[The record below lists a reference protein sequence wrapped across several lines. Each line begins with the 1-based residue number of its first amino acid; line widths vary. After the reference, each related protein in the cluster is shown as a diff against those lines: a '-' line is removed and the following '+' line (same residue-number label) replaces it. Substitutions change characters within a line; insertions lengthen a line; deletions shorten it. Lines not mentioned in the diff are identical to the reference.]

1 MGTFEST
8 HVAGWSP
15 GTSNEPLRIP
25 PNRIIDNA
33 TIWRIIPTPSIGL
46 EGPPCQTPADTHHH
60 KTRSRRGDAERARLP
75 LEQVAVAEHPRDAER
90 LDSPIERIDS
100 AAADTFIPESVDQL
114 LAHSRRYPLL
124 TPAQEIDLAKRIER
138 GDLYAKELL
147 VNSNLRLV
155 ASNARRYQ
163 NQGLPLADLVQ
174 EGMLGLIRAS
184 EKFDWRKGFR
194 FSTYATL
201 WIRQAIQRGLEN
213 SGRTIRLPVHVAQR
227 SRKVGRVER
236 ELSVRLGPRAHA
248 RGAGRRDRPA
258 DRAGRGGAPP
268 ARRACQPR
276 SADRR
281 GRRHGARRPAALG
294 RRGAGGARPG
304 TTSASASCTE
314 AISQL
319 PETER
324 TVLTLRFGT
333 GREEPQTLTAI
344 GKRLGFSAERAS
356 QLEQRALKKLAESP
370 ELAALRE
377 AA

>member
-1 MGTFEST
+1 MSDPTPHLPQLDPVDTLDAPEN
-8 HVAGWSP
+8 AAL
-15 GTSNEPLRIP
+15 EPL
-25 PNRIIDNA
+25 DA
-33 TIWRIIPTPSIGL
+33 VEGAALDAVDVDAAESAAL
-46 EGPPCQTPADTHHH
+46 EPVALDGAPGADSSDEDVETE
-60 KTRSRRGDAERARLP
+60 AEPRPGRL
-75 LEQVAVAEHPRDAER
+75 
-90 LDSPIERIDS
+90 S
-100 AAADTFIPESVDQL
+100 AAAEAIAAAPESFIPESVDQL

-124 TPAQEIDLAKRIER
+124 TPAQEIELAQRIER
-138 GDLYAKELL
+138 GDLRAKELMI
-147 VNSNLRLV
+147 NSNLRLV

-236 ELSVRLGPRAHA
+236 ELSVRLGREPTNEELAQET
-248 RGAGRRDRPA
+248 GLEVE
-258 DRAGRGGAPP
+258 
-268 ARRACQPR
+268 QVEEV
-276 SADRR
+276 
-281 GRRHGARRPAALG
+281 RHQRTALVSLDQQVGEDGDTALG
-294 RRGAGGARPG
+294 DLLPAEQ
-304 TTSASASCTE
+304 E
-314 AISQL
+314 APEDTAYENERERIVHRAIAQL
-319 PETER
+319 PDTER

>member
-1 MGTFEST
+1 MSDQTTRNMIKLTAVDPAGRPAPALQAPAVELDNTPIPAEDPLARLRD
-8 HVAGWSP
+8 VAVQDP
-15 GTSNEPLRIP
+15 AQPEQPKQPKQPEQPDTAVPEPLT
-25 PNRIIDNA
+25 A
-33 TIWRIIPTPSIGL
+33 TEI
-46 EGPPCQTPADTHHH
+46 
-60 KTRSRRGDAERARLP
+60 
-75 LEQVAVAEHPRDAER
+75 
-90 LDSPIERIDS
+90 
-100 AAADTFIPESVDQL
+100 DTFIPESVDQL

-124 TPAQEIDLAKRIER
+124 RPAQEIELAQRIER
-138 GDLYAKELL
+138 GDLRAKELL

-236 ELSVRLGPRAHA
+236 ELSVRLGREPTIEEVAA
-248 RGAGRRDRPA
+248 EAGLPLD
-258 DRAGRGGAPP
+258 
-268 ARRACQPR
+268 QVEEV
-276 SADRR
+276 
-281 GRRHGARRPAALG
+281 RHQRAALVSLDQQVG
-294 RRGAGGARPG
+294 EDGDTALGDLLPSDQEAPEETAWDNERERIVH
-304 TTSASASCTE
+304 E
-314 AISQL
+314 AIAQL
-319 PETER
+319 PATER

-344 GKRLGFSAERAS
+344 GKRMGFSAERAS

>member
-1 MGTFEST
+1 MADFSTNVSTTLDPVESIQEPART
-8 HVAGWSP
+8 ADGAAAADGAAVAAP
-15 GTSNEPLRIP
+15 
-25 PNRIIDNA
+25 
-33 TIWRIIPTPSIGL
+33 
-46 EGPPCQTPADTHHH
+46 
-60 KTRSRRGDAERARLP
+60 ARL
-75 LEQVAVAEHPRDAER
+75 DN
-90 LDSPIERIDS
+90 PIERADLS
-100 AAADTFIPESVDQL
+100 APDTFIPESVDQL

-124 TPAQEIDLAKRIER
+124 TPAQEIELAQRIER
-138 GDLYAKELL
+138 GDLEAKELL

-236 ELSVRLGPRAHA
+236 ELSVNASVG
-248 RGAGRRDRPA
+248 
-258 DRAGRGGAPP
+258 
-268 ARRACQPR
+268 QVEEV
-276 SADRR
+276 
-281 GRRHGARRPAALG
+281 RHQRAALVSLDQQVG
-294 RRGAGGARPG
+294 EDGDTALGDLLPSEAQPPEETAWDNERERIVHR
-304 TTSASASCTE
+304 

-319 PETER
+319 PDTER

>member
-1 MGTFEST
+1 MSK
-8 HVAGWSP
+8 P
-15 GTSNEPLRIP
+15 
-25 PNRIIDNA
+25 ID
-33 TIWRIIPTPSIGL
+33 I
-46 EGPPCQTPADTHHH
+46 
-60 KTRSRRGDAERARLP
+60 TRALPIDRLGSAEQAAHAEDERARLE
-75 LEQVAVAEHPRDAER
+75 LTAVAEAEDESDE
-90 LDSPIERIDS
+90 LIDEEAEDDETETVS
-100 AAADTFIPESVDQL
+100 AADGDDEENEDEAPVTVQLRRPGAELFTDESFIPESVDQL

-124 TPAQEIDLAKRIER
+124 TPDQEIELAQRIER
-138 GDLYAKELL
+138 GDLRAKEMMI
-147 VNSNLRLV
+147 NSNLRLV

-236 ELSVRLGPRAHA
+236 ELSVRLGREPTIEEIAVET
-248 RGAGRRDRPA
+248 GLPID
-258 DRAGRGGAPP
+258 
-268 ARRACQPR
+268 QIEEV
-276 SADRR
+276 
-281 GRRHGARRPAALG
+281 RHQRAALVSLDQQVG
-294 RRGAGGARPG
+294 EDGDTALGDLLPSDQQAPEETAWDNERERLVH
-304 TTSASASCTE
+304 E
-314 AISQL
+314 AIASL

>member
-1 MGTFEST
+1 MSKTIDLTGTL
-8 HVAGWSP
+8 P
-15 GTSNEPLRIP
+15 
-25 PNRIIDNA
+25 ID
-33 TIWRIIPTPSIGL
+33 SL
-46 EGPPCQTPADTHHH
+46 
-60 KTRSRRGDAERARLP
+60 
-75 LEQVAVAEHPRDAER
+75 AEHAPRDASREDAVE
-90 LDSPIERIDS
+90 LDDVEYGDSLEAEDEEQYHLEDAEAEEDAGEQVDAEPAEEEDEEPISPVRARRQTAIRAI
-100 AAADTFIPESVDQL
+100 ADETFIPESVDQL

-124 TPAQEIDLAKRIER
+124 TPEQEIELAQRIER
-138 GDLYAKELL
+138 GDLAAKELL
-147 VNSNLRLV
+147 INSNLRLV

-236 ELSVRLGPRAHA
+236 ELSVRLGREPTIEEIALET
-248 RGAGRRDRPA
+248 GLPID
-258 DRAGRGGAPP
+258 
-268 ARRACQPR
+268 QIEEV
-276 SADRR
+276 
-281 GRRHGARRPAALG
+281 RHQRAALVSLDQQVG
-294 RRGAGGARPG
+294 EDGDTALGDLLPSDQQAPEETAWDNERERLVHR
-304 TTSASASCTE
+304 
-314 AISQL
+314 AIAQL
-319 PETER
+319 PDTER

>member
-1 MGTFEST
+1 
-8 HVAGWSP
+8 
-15 GTSNEPLRIP
+15 
-25 PNRIIDNA
+25 
-33 TIWRIIPTPSIGL
+33 
-46 EGPPCQTPADTHHH
+46 
-60 KTRSRRGDAERARLP
+60 
-75 LEQVAVAEHPRDAER
+75 
-90 LDSPIERIDS
+90 
-100 AAADTFIPESVDQL
+100 
-114 LAHSRRYPLL
+114 
-124 TPAQEIDLAKRIER
+124 
-138 GDLYAKELL
+138 
-147 VNSNLRLV
+147 
-155 ASNARRYQ
+155 
-163 NQGLPLADLVQ
+163 
-174 EGMLGLIRAS
+174 MLGLIRAS

-236 ELSVRLGPRAHA
+236 ELSVRLGASRPSRSS
-248 RGAGRRDRPA
+248 RLRPA
-258 DRAGRGGAPP
+258 CRSIRSRRYVTS
-268 ARRACQPR
+268 ARRSSASTSR
-276 SADRR
+276 SATTATPRWAICCPPTPRR
-281 GRRHGARRPAALG
+281 RRRP
-294 RRGAGGARPG
+294 PG
-304 TTSASASCTE
+304 TTSVSGSCT

-319 PETER
+319 PDTER

>member
-1 MGTFEST
+1 MS
-8 HVAGWSP
+8 
-15 GTSNEPLRIP
+15 
-25 PNRIIDNA
+25 D
-33 TIWRIIPTPSIGL
+33 
-46 EGPPCQTPADTHHH
+46 TPASSTTATLDPVIAVEAD
-60 KTRSRRGDAERARLP
+60 RPDVEV
-75 LEQVAVAEHPRDAER
+75 VADGATVVAAER
-90 LDSPIERIDS
+90 LDSPIERLDLGTP
-100 AAADTFIPESVDQL
+100 DTFIPEAVDQL

-138 GDLYAKELL
+138 GDLHAKELL

-163 NQGLPLADLVQ
+163 NQGLPLGDLVQ

-236 ELSVRLGPRAHA
+236 ELSVRLGREPTVEELSQET
-248 RGAGRRDRPA
+248 GLPID
-258 DRAGRGGAPP
+258 
-268 ARRACQPR
+268 QVEEV
-276 SADRR
+276 
-281 GRRHGARRPAALG
+281 RHQRAALVSLDQQIG
-294 RRGAGGARPG
+294 EDGDTALGDLLPSDVEAPEDTAWDNERERIVHR
-304 TTSASASCTE
+304 

-324 TVLTLRFGT
+324 KVLTLRFGT

>member
-1 MGTFEST
+1 MSKPIDITRALPIDPAGLTGP
-8 HVAGWSP
+8 VAHA
-15 GTSNEPLRIP
+15 E
-25 PNRIIDNA
+25 D
-33 TIWRIIPTPSIGL
+33 
-46 EGPPCQTPADTHHH
+46 
-60 KTRSRRGDAERARLP
+60 ERARLE
-75 LEQVAVAEHPRDAER
+75 LAVADEHEDDADALIEEAEDEDAEAR
-90 LDSPIERIDS
+90 GRRAS
-100 AAADTFIPESVDQL
+100 AEVDDDEDENEQEAPAVVPALRRQGAELFTDESFIPESVDQL

-124 TPAQEIDLAKRIER
+124 TPAQEIELAQLIER
-138 GDLYAKELL
+138 GDLHAKELL
-147 VNSNLRLV
+147 INSNLRLV

-236 ELSVRLGPRAHA
+236 ELSVRLGREPTIDEIAA
-248 RGAGRRDRPA
+248 ETGLPID
-258 DRAGRGGAPP
+258 
-268 ARRACQPR
+268 QIEEV
-276 SADRR
+276 
-281 GRRHGARRPAALG
+281 RHQRAALVSLDQQVG
-294 RRGAGGARPG
+294 EDGDTALGDLLPSEQQAPEDTAWDNERERLVH
-304 TTSASASCTE
+304 E
-314 AISQL
+314 AIASL

>member
-1 MGTFEST
+1 MANSRKNTNNT
-8 HVAGWSP
+8 
-15 GTSNEPLRIP
+15 T
-25 PNRIIDNA
+25 
-33 TIWRIIPTPSIGL
+33 L
-46 EGPPCQTPADTHHH
+46 EAIAPVRDSDVEVDAAEDT
-60 KTRSRRGDAERARLP
+60 TAAAP
-75 LEQVAVAEHPRDAER
+75 EQ
-90 LDSPIERIDS
+90 LDSPIERLDVS
-100 AAADTFIPESVDQL
+100 VPDTFIPEAVDQL
-114 LAHSRRYPLL
+114 LSHSRRYPLL

-138 GDLYAKELL
+138 GDLHAKELL

-163 NQGLPLADLVQ
+163 NQGLPLGDLVQ

-236 ELSVRLGPRAHA
+236 ELSVRLGREPTLDELAQET
-248 RGAGRRDRPA
+248 GLPIE
-258 DRAGRGGAPP
+258 
-268 ARRACQPR
+268 QVEEV
-276 SADRR
+276 
-281 GRRHGARRPAALG
+281 RHQRAALVSLDQQIG
-294 RRGAGGARPG
+294 EDGDTALGDLLP
-304 TTSASASCTE
+304 SDTE
-314 AISQL
+314 VPEDTAWDHERERIVHDAISQL

>member
-1 MGTFEST
+1 MQDHSDTT
-8 HVAGWSP
+8 VVTQP
-15 GTSNEPLRIP
+15 GEIP
-25 PNRIIDNA
+25 
-33 TIWRIIPTPSIGL
+33 
-46 EGPPCQTPADTHHH
+46 EEADGVET
-60 KTRSRRGDAERARLP
+60 DAAVDAVQ
-75 LEQVAVAEHPRDAER
+75 EQPGR
-90 LDSPIERIDS
+90 LDSPIERIDLS
-100 AAADTFIPESVDQL
+100 TPDTFIPESVDQL

-124 TPAQEIDLAKRIER
+124 TPAQEIELAQRIER
-138 GDLYAKELL
+138 GDLRAKEVL

-236 ELSVRLGPRAHA
+236 ELSVRLGREPTLDELAA
-248 RGAGRRDRPA
+248 ETGLPVD
-258 DRAGRGGAPP
+258 
-268 ARRACQPR
+268 QVEEV
-276 SADRR
+276 
-281 GRRHGARRPAALG
+281 RHQRAALVSLDQQIG
-294 RRGAGGARPG
+294 EDGDTALGDLLPSDA
-304 TTSASASCTE
+304 E
-314 AISQL
+314 APEDTAWDNERERIVHHALVQL
-319 PETER
+319 PDTER
-324 TVLTLRFGT
+324 H
-333 GREEPQTLTAI
+333 
-344 GKRLGFSAERAS
+344 GFSADRAS

>member
-1 MGTFEST
+1 MSDTTT
-8 HVAGWSP
+8 HTNP
-15 GTSNEPLRIP
+15 HLP
-25 PNRIIDNA
+25 P
-33 TIWRIIPTPSIGL
+33 
-46 EGPPCQTPADTHHH
+46 
-60 KTRSRRGDAERARLP
+60 
-75 LEQVAVAEHPRDAER
+75 
-90 LDSPIERIDS
+90 LDSVDAVDAAENAVLESGELTADPTLAVVPDGTESATETESEARPERP
-100 AAADTFIPESVDQL
+100 AAPELSLAAPESFIPESVDQL

-124 TPAQEIDLAKRIER
+124 TPAQEIELAQRIEK
-138 GDLYAKELL
+138 GDLHAKELMI
-147 VNSNLRLV
+147 NSNLRLV

-236 ELSVRLGPRAHA
+236 ELSVRLGREPTNEELAQET
-248 RGAGRRDRPA
+248 GLELE
-258 DRAGRGGAPP
+258 
-268 ARRACQPR
+268 QVEEV
-276 SADRR
+276 
-281 GRRHGARRPAALG
+281 RHQRNALVSLDQQVGEDGDTALG
-294 RRGAGGARPG
+294 DLLPAEQ
-304 TTSASASCTE
+304 E
-314 AISQL
+314 APEEIAYENERERIVHRAIAQL
-319 PETER
+319 PDTER
-324 TVLTLRFGT
+324 KVLTLRFGT

>member
-1 MGTFEST
+1 MAKSIDITRALPIDSLRES
-8 HVAGWSP
+8 
-15 GTSNEPLRIP
+15 
-25 PNRIIDNA
+25 
-33 TIWRIIPTPSIGL
+33 
-46 EGPPCQTPADTHHH
+46 
-60 KTRSRRGDAERARLP
+60 ERAAHAEDGSTRLE
-75 LEQVAVAEHPRDAER
+75 LAAVAEPEESEALTEEESEDDEHETLGATASEDEDEDDEPATVRTLRRAGSEMFVDE
-90 LDSPIERIDS
+90 S
-100 AAADTFIPESVDQL
+100 FIPESVDQL

-124 TPAQEIDLAKRIER
+124 TPAQEIELAQRIER
-138 GDLYAKELL
+138 GDLRAKEMMI
-147 VNSNLRLV
+147 NSNLRLV

-236 ELSVRLGPRAHA
+236 ELSVRLGREPTLEELAEET
-248 RGAGRRDRPA
+248 GLPID
-258 DRAGRGGAPP
+258 
-268 ARRACQPR
+268 QIEEV
-276 SADRR
+276 
-281 GRRHGARRPAALG
+281 RHQRAALVSLDQQVG
-294 RRGAGGARPG
+294 EDGDTALGDLLPSDQQAPEETAWDNERERLVH
-304 TTSASASCTE
+304 E
-314 AISQL
+314 AIASL

>member
-1 MGTFEST
+1 MSDPITNIAQLDPLDPVDAAERSSLALDAVEGTALDAIDIDSDAHADLEASEDMASDEEI
-8 HVAGWSP
+8 VAGSEDSQGP
-15 GTSNEPLRIP
+15 ASNEGESERPI
-25 PNRIIDNA
+25 
-33 TIWRIIPTPSIGL
+33 
-46 EGPPCQTPADTHHH
+46 
-60 KTRSRRGDAERARLP
+60 SRRSPAAEALAMP
-75 LEQVAVAEHPRDAER
+75 AE
-90 LDSPIERIDS
+90 S
-100 AAADTFIPESVDQL
+100 FIPESVDQL

-124 TPAQEIDLAKRIER
+124 TPAQEIELAQRIER
-138 GDLYAKELL
+138 GDLHAKELMI
-147 VNSNLRLV
+147 NSNLRLV

-236 ELSVRLGPRAHA
+236 ELSVRLGREPTNEELAQET
-248 RGAGRRDRPA
+248 GLEVE
-258 DRAGRGGAPP
+258 
-268 ARRACQPR
+268 QVEEV
-276 SADRR
+276 
-281 GRRHGARRPAALG
+281 RHQRTALVSLDQQVGEDGDTALG
-294 RRGAGGARPG
+294 DLLPAEQ
-304 TTSASASCTE
+304 E
-314 AISQL
+314 APEETAYENERERIVHRAIAQL
-319 PETER
+319 PDTER

>member
-1 MGTFEST
+1 MSDTATPTLTLDPTAPVQDPEHEVET
-8 HVAGWSP
+8 TNDAPTVAP
-15 GTSNEPLRIP
+15 
-25 PNRIIDNA
+25 D
-33 TIWRIIPTPSIGL
+33 
-46 EGPPCQTPADTHHH
+46 
-60 KTRSRRGDAERARLP
+60 
-75 LEQVAVAEHPRDAER
+75 R
-90 LDSPIERIDS
+90 LDSPIERLDLGTS
-100 AAADTFIPESVDQL
+100 DTFIPEAVDQL

-138 GDLYAKELL
+138 GDLHAKELL

-163 NQGLPLADLVQ
+163 NQGLPLGDLVQ

-236 ELSVRLGPRAHA
+236 ELSVRLGREPTLEELAEET
-248 RGAGRRDRPA
+248 GLPIE
-258 DRAGRGGAPP
+258 
-268 ARRACQPR
+268 QVEEV
-276 SADRR
+276 
-281 GRRHGARRPAALG
+281 RHQRAALVSLDQQIG
-294 RRGAGGARPG
+294 EDGDTALGDLLPSDAEVPEETAWDNERERIVH
-304 TTSASASCTE
+304 E

-319 PETER
+319 PDTER
-324 TVLTLRFGT
+324 KVLTLRFGT

>member
-1 MGTFEST
+1 M
-8 HVAGWSP
+8 
-15 GTSNEPLRIP
+15 
-25 PNRIIDNA
+25 IDNA
-33 TIWRIIPTPSIGL
+33 TIAAYNPDSKHRIIRETLMPDAPKKSPTTIDM
-46 EGPPCQTPADTHHH
+46 TADI
-60 KTRSRRGDAERARLP
+60 
-75 LEQVAVAEHPRDAER
+75 V
-90 LDSPIERIDS
+90 
-100 AAADTFIPESVDQL
+100 IPESVDQL

-124 TPAQEIDLAKRIER
+124 TPEQEIELAQEIER
-138 GDLYAKELL
+138 GDLQAKEKLI
-147 VNSNLRLV
+147 NSNLRLV

-236 ELSVRLGPRAHA
+236 ELSVRLGREPTLEELAEET
-248 RGAGRRDRPA
+248 GLPIE
-258 DRAGRGGAPP
+258 
-268 ARRACQPR
+268 QVEEV
-276 SADRR
+276 
-281 GRRHGARRPAALG
+281 RHQRAALVSLDQQIG
-294 RRGAGGARPG
+294 DDGDTALGDLLPSDAEAPEDTAWDNERERIVH
-304 TTSASASCTE
+304 SAIAK
-314 AISQL
+314 L
-319 PETER
+319 PDTER

>member
-1 MGTFEST
+1 MSDPITTLNPPLDSIVSGEQPEEEALPGQELSTGDEPAVEGAQSAPEDPSEEGAEERLPEAERPERRPAES
-8 HVAGWSP
+8 V
-15 GTSNEPLRIP
+15 
-25 PNRIIDNA
+25 D
-33 TIWRIIPTPSIGL
+33 
-46 EGPPCQTPADTHHH
+46 PADN
-60 KTRSRRGDAERARLP
+60 
-75 LEQVAVAEHPRDAER
+75 
-90 LDSPIERIDS
+90 
-100 AAADTFIPESVDQL
+100 FIPESVDQL

-124 TPAQEIDLAKRIER
+124 TPAQEIELAQRIER
-138 GDLYAKELL
+138 GDLHAKELL

-236 ELSVRLGPRAHA
+236 ELSVRLGREPTLAELA
-248 RGAGRRDRPA
+248 EETGLPID
-258 DRAGRGGAPP
+258 
-268 ARRACQPR
+268 QVEEV
-276 SADRR
+276 
-281 GRRHGARRPAALG
+281 RHQRAALVSLDQQVG
-294 RRGAGGARPG
+294 EDGDTALGDLLP
-304 TTSASASCTE
+304 SDQE
-314 AISQL
+314 APEDTAWDNERERIVHRAIAQL
-319 PETER
+319 PDTER

>member
-1 MGTFEST
+1 MELIRKDPKT
-8 HVAGWSP
+8 P
-15 GTSNEPLRIP
+15 
-25 PNRIIDNA
+25 
-33 TIWRIIPTPSIGL
+33 TITDTPRRKTETEHAADPT
-46 EGPPCQTPADTHHH
+46 
-60 KTRSRRGDAERARLP
+60 
-75 LEQVAVAEHPRDAER
+75 
-90 LDSPIERIDS
+90 LDSL
-100 AAADTFIPESVDQL
+100 QL
-114 LAHSRRYPLL
+114 LLREAGRYPLL
-124 TPAQEIDLAKRIER
+124 KPSEEIELAKRIER
-138 GDLYAKELL
+138 GDLAAKERMI
-147 VNSNLRLV
+147 NSNLRLV
-155 ASNARRYQ
+155 VANARRYQ
-163 NQGLPLADLVQ
+163 GQGLALGDLIQ
-174 EGMLGLIRAS
+174 EGMLGLIRAA

-236 ELSVRLGPRAHA
+236 ELSVRLGREPTISELAQETA
-248 RGAGRRDRPA
+248 LTIE
-258 DRAGRGGAPP
+258 
-268 ARRACQPR
+268 QVEEV
-276 SADRR
+276 
-281 GRRHGARRPAALG
+281 RHQRAALVSLDQQIG
-294 RRGAGGARPG
+294 EDGDTALGDLLPSDAEVPEETAWDHERERIVHQ
-304 TTSASASCTE
+304 

-324 TVLTLRFGT
+324 TVLSLRFGT

>member
-1 MGTFEST
+1 MSK
-8 HVAGWSP
+8 A
-15 GTSNEPLRIP
+15 
-25 PNRIIDNA
+25 IDITRA
-33 TIWRIIPTPSIGL
+33 LPI
-46 EGPPCQTPADTHHH
+46 GPPGSTGGRPAHA
-60 KTRSRRGDAERARLP
+60 SRADDERGH
-75 LEQVAVAEHPRDAER
+75 LE
-90 LDSPIERIDS
+90 L
-100 AAADTFIPESVDQL
+100 AAAPEPVEDDTLTEELDEDEDEAIEPATVDGKGDEDEDDEESAVMPAIRRAGPEALVDESFIPESVDQL

-124 TPAQEIDLAKRIER
+124 APSQEIELAQRIER
-138 GDLYAKELL
+138 GDLHAKELL
-147 VNSNLRLV
+147 INSNLRLV

-236 ELSVRLGPRAHA
+236 ELSVRLGREPTIDEIAA
-248 RGAGRRDRPA
+248 ETGLPID
-258 DRAGRGGAPP
+258 
-268 ARRACQPR
+268 QIEEV
-276 SADRR
+276 
-281 GRRHGARRPAALG
+281 RHQRAALVSLDQQVG
-294 RRGAGGARPG
+294 EDGDTALGDLLPSDQEAPEETAWDNERERLVH
-304 TTSASASCTE
+304 E
-314 AISQL
+314 AIASL